1 MTISVL
7 KVETTSLSKNC
18 KYTLQHLGEIDVYNE
33 RVEPEPEIKRG
44 TARLRRNSAH
54 FLAQL
59 GKKFEKFIKV

>member
-1 MTISVL
+1 MTLSIL
-7 KVETTSLSKNC
+7 KDETTYLSKNC
-18 KYTLQHLGEIDVYNE
+18 KDTLQHLGEIDVYNE

-59 GKKFEKFIKV
+59 GKNLKSL